1 MQHNSSKY
9 KIGYK
14 AIRMRVVRYMSSP
27 IRLSVICRLD
37 LLCDIMIVYLIV
49 NYLLL
54 LFKRKINCTKVI

>member
-1 MQHNSSKY
+1 
-9 KIGYK
+9 
-14 AIRMRVVRYMSSP
+14 MRVVRYMSSP